1 VANKLKN
8 TTQSLREKLDTPIK
22 QAKTKTS
29 STDTTSKVSRLKAK
43 VTKHHHINPDKAD
56 SSSFLH
62 KSRNTAPSYF
72 RNSWAEIK
80 LVDWPSRR
88 ETMRLAFAVFIFATI
103 FGLVVTLT
111 DRGLDQLIKK
121 VILK

>member
-8 TTQSLREKLDTPIK
+8 TTQSLREKLDAPIK
-22 QAKTKTS
+22 QAKSKSTS
-29 STDTTSKVSRLKAK
+29 ADQLSKVSRLK
-43 VTKHHHINPDKAD
+43 TKISKQHHINPDKAD
-56 SSSFLH
+56 SASFLH
-62 KSRNTAPSYF
+62 KSRNTAPSYL

-80 LVDWPSRR
+80 LVDWPNRR